1 MARAAHRFLILQLAH
16 VDGGSNKLLP
26 VDVAC
31 TSGGVPFHSIFPSC
45 AKGKHSD
52 KRCSMA
58 LQDTCCAKFCSPS
71 LF

>member
-31 TSGGVPFHSIFPSC
+31 TSGVFMSFNFLELC
-45 AKGKHSD
+45 
-52 KRCSMA
+52 
-58 LQDTCCAKFCSPS
+58 
-71 LF
+71 